1 FGQHRGLAVVD
12 VAGRREQGERPVC
25 GDAAQPVQGLPG
37 VGVVEFGAI
46 ATPELGELARV
57 VPEPLAKLGRRG
69 DVLEPLVHVQVVLAN
84 TARPYAVDQH
94 AGAVLAVG
102 FVIDTADPDR
112 ALSHRRHLR
121 RASALPPLSALG
133 WERSTLPGYSSQG
146 VAGVSASASARGAAA
161 ATSGTGRFRG
171 QPLLAAGDWT
181 GQSGPLAQSA
191 EQRTFNP
198 RVRGSIPRGPTR
210 LTSVDFPS
218 RSPRRDGVAWFV
230 A

>member
-12 VAGRREQGERPVC
+12 VAGRREQRERSGC

-37 VGVVEFGAI
+37 VGVVEFGAV

-146 VAGVSASASARGAAA
+146 VADVSASALTRGAAA
-161 ATSGTGRFRG
+161 ATSGTGRFPGPAVARG
-171 QPLLAAGDWT
+171 WGTDGRPGRAA
-181 GQSGPLAQSA
+181 S
-191 EQRTFNP
+191 
-198 RVRGSIPRGPTR
+198 SIGRAAA
-210 LTSVDFPS
+210 V
-218 RSPRRDGVAWFV
+218 
-230 A
+230 